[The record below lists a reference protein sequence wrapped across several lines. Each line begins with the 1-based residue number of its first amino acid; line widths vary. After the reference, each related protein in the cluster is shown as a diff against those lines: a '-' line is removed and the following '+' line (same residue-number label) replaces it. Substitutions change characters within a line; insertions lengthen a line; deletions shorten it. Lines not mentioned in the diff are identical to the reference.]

1 MAERGMKKFLPF
13 SSLTEQANFINEM
26 VYEKNKIPK
35 PQISNEQAEKINR
48 ILFHINHLLRNLDLE
63 FLFLTEC
70 YLQQKPLLLNL
81 LERIVRNG
89 IYVVVPEN
97 HSLQVALQDYCFFVL
112 QIE

>member
-48 ILFHINHLLRNLDLE
+48 ILLQNFNKKGGGKGMDENKELE
-63 FLFLTEC
+63 QEFAEEEAF
-70 YLQQKPLLLNL
+70 
-81 LERIVRNG
+81 
-89 IYVVVPEN
+89 
-97 HSLQVALQDYCFFVL
+97 
-112 QIE
+112 